1 MVQFISAVT
10 GQIQEINNIRDDL
23 MTEAE
28 EDFTALFEHYK
39 LIKESLLS
47 VSQHICITLTC
58 LYSVSYSVSA
68 HSTQKLSAFT
78 AKSDRMQKEYRVN
91 SANPFRL
98 MSDRYLGCIY
108 DVKEGEE
115 EESKASSV
123 IKNFFFGSEQS
134 KEGTEDPFQADL
146 LKAVVPDTTLS
157 SSKAEAKTITA
168 NETFAQ
174 RYIDEIAPQSKMR
187 EYEAVAVQQKDVLLR
202 EARQLKVR
210 YSEDIQESQRME
222 RTMNNITSMIS
233 EFVQLIESQT
243 VYVDAIGEVSQ
254 DTTSAVKSADA
265 ELLLTLERTQSHQ
278 WSMISFI
285 VGMALLLLVLD
296 FLSP

>member
-1 MVQFISAVT
+1 M
-10 GQIQEINNIRDDL
+10 
-23 MTEAE
+23 
-28 EDFTALFEHYK
+28 
-39 LIKESLLS
+39 
-47 VSQHICITLTC
+47 
-58 LYSVSYSVSA
+58 
-68 HSTQKLSAFT
+68 QKLSAFT
-78 AKSDRMQKEYRVN
+78 AKSDKMQKEYRAN
-91 SANPFRL
+91 SANPFRI

-108 DVKEGEE
+108 DVKHGEDE
-115 EESKASSV
+115 ETKSTSV
-123 IKNFFFGSEQS
+123 IKNFFFGSEQA
-134 KEGTEDPFQADL
+134 KEGGAEDPFQSD
-146 LKAVVPDTTLS
+146 LKAVTRNYVPSNNAD
-157 SSKAEAKTITA
+157 SKSITV

-187 EYEAVAVQQKDVLLR
+187 EYEAVAIKQKDVLVR
-202 EARQLKVR
+202 EARQLKVQ
-210 YSEDIQESQRME
+210 YSEEIQESQRME

-254 DTTSAVKSADA
+254 DTTASVKSADA

-285 VGMALLLLVLD
+285 VGMALLLLLLD

>member
-1 MVQFISAVT
+1 M
-10 GQIQEINNIRDDL
+10 
-23 MTEAE
+23 
-28 EDFTALFEHYK
+28 Y
-39 LIKESLLS
+39 SL
-47 VSQHICITLTC
+47 
-58 LYSVSYSVSA
+58 
-68 HSTQKLSAFT
+68 QKLSAFT
-78 AKSDRMQKEYRVN
+78 AKSDKMQKEYRAN
-91 SANPFRL
+91 SANPFRI

-108 DVKEGEE
+108 DVKPGEDE
-115 EESKASSV
+115 ETKTSSV
-123 IKNFFFGSEQS
+123 IKNFFFGSEQT
-134 KEGTEDPFQADL
+134 KEEAEDPFLPD
-146 LKAVVPDTTLS
+146 LKAAASDTAS
-157 SSKAEAKTITA
+157 STKTESKSISA

-187 EYEAVAVQQKDVLLR
+187 EYEAVAVKQKEVLVR

-254 DTTSAVKSADA
+254 DTTASVKSADA

-285 VGMALLLLVLD
+285 VGMALLLLLID

>member
-1 MVQFISAVT
+1 M
-10 GQIQEINNIRDDL
+10 
-23 MTEAE
+23 
-28 EDFTALFEHYK
+28 Y
-39 LIKESLLS
+39 SL
-47 VSQHICITLTC
+47 
-58 LYSVSYSVSA
+58 
-68 HSTQKLSAFT
+68 QKLSAFT
-78 AKSDRMQKEYRVN
+78 AKSDKMQKEYRAN
-91 SANPFRL
+91 SANPFRI

-108 DVKEGEE
+108 DVKPGEDE
-115 EESKASSV
+115 EIKTSSV
-123 IKNFFFGSEQS
+123 IKNFFFGSEQA
-134 KEGTEDPFQADL
+134 KEGAEDPFLSD
-146 LKAVVPDTTLS
+146 LKAAASDTAPSTKTE
-157 SSKAEAKTITA
+157 SKGISA

-187 EYEAVAVQQKDVLLR
+187 EYEAVAVKQKEVLVR

-243 VYVDAIGEVSQ
+243 LYVDAIGEVSQ
-254 DTTSAVKSADA
+254 DTTASVKSADA

-285 VGMALLLLVLD
+285 VGMALLLLLID

>member
-1 MVQFISAVT
+1 M
-10 GQIQEINNIRDDL
+10 
-23 MTEAE
+23 
-28 EDFTALFEHYK
+28 Y
-39 LIKESLLS
+39 SL
-47 VSQHICITLTC
+47 
-58 LYSVSYSVSA
+58 
-68 HSTQKLSAFT
+68 QKLSAFT
-78 AKSDRMQKEYRVN
+78 AKSDKMQKEYRAN
-91 SANPFRL
+91 SANPFRI

-108 DVKEGEE
+108 DVKPGEDE
-115 EESKASSV
+115 ETKTSSV
-123 IKNFFFGSEQS
+123 IKNFFFGSEQT
-134 KEGTEDPFQADL
+134 KEGSEQDPFLPD
-146 LKAVVPDTTLS
+146 LKAPASDPASNT
-157 SSKAEAKTITA
+157 KAESKSITTI
-168 NETFAQ
+168 ETFAQ

-187 EYEAVAVQQKDVLLR
+187 EYEAVAVKQKEVLVR

-243 VYVDAIGEVSQ
+243 LYVDAIGEVSQ
-254 DTTSAVKSADA
+254 DTTASVKSADA

-285 VGMALLLLVLD
+285 VGMALLLLLID